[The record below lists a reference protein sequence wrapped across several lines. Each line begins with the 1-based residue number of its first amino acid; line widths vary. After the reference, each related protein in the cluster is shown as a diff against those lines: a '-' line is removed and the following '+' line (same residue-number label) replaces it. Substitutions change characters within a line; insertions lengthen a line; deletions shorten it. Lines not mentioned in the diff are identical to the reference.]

1 MLIPN
6 SVVFYTVLFL
16 SVCMPY
22 QAEALIDDV
31 VEVLKLGKDITSTLL
46 ETWNLVEQTN
56 LGGGVELP
64 FRKEKQKKILNK
76 INEVSR
82 KINNFE
88 DDTLKAASWT
98 VDSVTTFIGSNTKL
112 ELKMHDLSDLLN
124 RIQTQDDKM
133 QSYVLNYNDLER
145 FTLENFAQWITAQ
158 DTMSVQGLL
167 ERIHLLTTGSTDLEN
182 IGNVGVLQLLAD
194 NMEEAQN
201 LVCISKQSAQQVL
214 FQMYNA
220 ISIAELKG
228 YAMMQFSW
236 MILRTYGKGNF
247 TKESHLMRQRFEDR
261 VQKTQS
267 LMRKVMERADRSVW
281 RCDPRHHIEG
291 ETFIT
296 VTRLLQGYIENEVD
310 MNNDNTCRENCAAYQ
325 FSESYSC
332 YKELFC
338 ARQPKC
344 NGKLLNCQF
353 FDSDMWICPSKPSS
367 NRRYEFIEYEN
378 GRTLGKSGVCQTGS
392 TKVDSWWR
400 WLFWHC
406 SYCLCICDEQSVK
419 SDRYFNLRE
428 ATSNISANRVITGL
442 RFKKINRI
450 IHIQIQEGELQ
461 ARGFVNASTLS
472 WKPVSDYKLLDRG
485 IRSGLDYHTMSWD
498 KRAID
503 LDNLV
508 APKSHVVT
516 GIRLRVVGTHLNLEI
531 RVTEADFTTGR
542 LIDPEQT
549 SFWKSNDNTESSSDK
564 RTPIK
569 LKNPDIPIL
578 CPSQSE
584 IDSVSNQYI
593 EFTHTDLDRDVGQTT
608 VPYIDAQDVISRV
621 PVALSGAGVY
631 HKGKT
636 NYGGFIGLK
645 LITYDFQPH
654 ILTPRLADEAEDIK
668 IVNLQK

>member
-1 MLIPN
+1 MTTYKMVKIA
-6 SVVFYTVLFL
+6 VVAFFISCNLLCAISGY
-16 SVCMPY
+16 SKG
-22 QAEALIDDV
+22 A
-31 VEVLKLGKDITSTLL
+31 TSTDFLRAQYLQLEAELWSIIENGVDQSSVLNQILSQHQTFIDRNITNIDYNENEFYLL
-46 ETWNLVEQTN
+46 EKIYEWNIVKESLTPIRKLFETFQMIVDKNAEQFN
-56 LGGGVELP
+56 
-64 FRKEKQKKILNK
+64 R
-76 INEVSR
+76 
-82 KINNFE
+82 
-88 DDTLKAASWT
+88 
-98 VDSVTTFIGSNTKL
+98 L
-112 ELKMHDLSDLLN
+112 ELTDLADTILSESEN
-124 RIQTQDDKM
+124 INGTTE
-133 QSYVLNYNDLER
+133 NI
-145 FTLENFAQWITAQ
+145 ENF
-158 DTMSVQGLL
+158 MVKQGTYYKVML
-167 ERIHLLTTGSTDLEN
+167 
-182 IGNVGVLQLLAD
+182 
-194 NMEEAQN
+194 EAQN

-247 TKESHLMRQRFEDR
+247 SKESHLMRERFEDR
-261 VQKTQS
+261 VQRTQL
-267 LMRKVMERADRSVW
+267 LMRKVMERASRSVW

-325 FSESYSC
+325 FAESYSC

-344 NGKLLNCQF
+344 SGKLLNCQF
-353 FDSDMWICPSKPSS
+353 FDSDMWICPSKASS

-378 GRTLGKSGVCQTGS
+378 GRLLGKPGSCTTGTS
-392 TKVDSWWR
+392 KVDSWWR

-406 SYCLCICDEQSVK
+406 SYCLCICDEQGPK

-428 ATSNISANRVITGL
+428 ATSNITANKVVTGV
-442 RFKKINRI
+442 RFRKVNRI
-450 IHIQIQEGELQ
+450 IHIQIQEGVLQ

-472 WKPVSDYKLLDRG
+472 WKSVSDYKLLDRG
-485 IRSGLDYHTMSWD
+485 IRNGLDYHTMSWD

-503 LDNLV
+503 LDDLV
-508 APKSHVVT
+508 APNSHVVT

-542 LIDPEQT
+542 LIDPEET

-564 RTPIK
+564 RTPVK
-569 LKNPDIPIL
+569 LKNPDIPVL
-578 CPSQSE
+578 STTPSE
-584 IDSVSNQYI
+584 IDSTSNQYI

-621 PVALSGAGVY
+621 PVALSGAGLY
-631 HKGKT
+631 HKGKVL
-636 NYGGFIGLK
+636 YGGFIGLK

-654 ILTPRLADEAEDIK
+654 ILTPPQAEQAEDIK

>member
-1 MLIPN
+1 MTKSNVVKIAVVAFFISCNIFCAISTYTKGATSIDFLRAQYLQLEAELWSIVEN
-6 SVVFYTVLFL
+6 GVDQSSVLNQILGQHKTFIDQNLTLSDYNENEFY
-16 SVCMPY
+16 
-22 QAEALIDDV
+22 
-31 VEVLKLGKDITSTLL
+31 LL
-46 ETWNLVEQTN
+46 EKIYEWNIVKESLTPIRTLFNSFKLVIDKNVVQ
-56 LGGGVELP
+56 
-64 FRKEKQKKILNK
+64 FQR
-76 INEVSR
+76 
-82 KINNFE
+82 
-88 DDTLKAASWT
+88 
-98 VDSVTTFIGSNTKL
+98 L
-112 ELKMHDLSDLLN
+112 EL
-124 RIQTQDDKM
+124 
-133 QSYVLNYNDLER
+133 
-145 FTLENFAQWITAQ
+145 
-158 DTMSVQGLL
+158 
-167 ERIHLLTTGSTDLEN
+167 TDLADTILSESEAINGTAEN
-182 IGNVGVLQLLAD
+182 IETFMVKQGTYYKVML
-194 NMEEAQN
+194 EAQN